1 MSNDTQYSYNYYKI
15 GAATVVLLAF
25 TYGNPKLFTTSL
37 FAAFGLKVFNQASD
51 IKEVQNVRSLNV
63 FDVCSKIITGAEYTI
78 LGIAS
83 SSIIGKIA
91 KDMMPGNIP
100 YKDSSAKIIGAIFSP
115 LATFAYS
122 TLLNSYY
129 QVSPQNKSLVD
140 TMVYYTSKTTI
151 KEIFDALIVDKV
163 SNIYP
168 VAKIPIKIATQAFSS
183 YFVKVTKNAISNQN
197 VGELYNL
204 YTLEQTI
211 IVSTSRILGKQV
223 MSGIMTE
230 APLAISSG
238 IVALCAKTIY
248 KDLKKK

>member
-1 MSNDTQYSYNYYKI
+1 M
-15 GAATVVLLAF
+15 
-25 TYGNPKLFTTSL
+25 P
-37 FAAFGLKVFNQASD
+37 
-51 IKEVQNVRSLNV
+51 
-63 FDVCSKIITGAEYTI
+63 SKFQHKYIIIT
-78 LGIAS
+78 S
-83 SSIIGKIA
+83 
-91 KDMMPGNIP
+91 
-100 YKDSSAKIIGAIFSP
+100 
-115 LATFAYS
+115 
-122 TLLNSYY
+122 
-129 QVSPQNKSLVD
+129 
-140 TMVYYTSKTTI
+140 